1 MIYIYN
7 YSRFLLYLQ
16 GHENFILK
24 HDKKKQATVEFITI
38 IIIIVIRPDELKW
51 FTYID

>member
-1 MIYIYN
+1 MIYIYS

-24 HDKKKQATVEFITI
+24 HDKKKTGNSRIYYNNNNNSNKT
-38 IIIIVIRPDELKW
+38 R
-51 FTYID
+51 

>member
-24 HDKKKQATVEFITI
+24 HDKKKRKNRQQKI
-38 IIIIVIRPDELKW
+38 LLQ
-51 FTYID
+51 

>member
-24 HDKKKQATVEFITI
+24 HDKKKKEKTGNRRFYYNNNRSNKT
-38 IIIIVIRPDELKW
+38 R
-51 FTYID
+51 

>member
-16 GHENFILK
+16 GHENYKLK
-24 HDKKKQATVEFITI
+24 HDKKKEKTGNRRFYYNNNRSNKT
-38 IIIIVIRPDELKW
+38 R
-51 FTYID
+51 